1 MKKLTRSILICGTA
15 LLASLPAWR
24 TSAQEL
30 PVSDQALF
38 ECLNLDRPGLEPVA
52 EALRGGDTVQAKNA
66 LLTYYRSRT
75 GIQSPDFD
83 PAAAKPTET
92 ERRWADDGLEHRFF
106 VHTGYQPSYFDGDE
120 IDWPYWPV

>member
-52 EALRGGDTVQAKNA
+52 EALRGGDTVQ
-66 LLTYYRSRT
+66 
-75 GIQSPDFD
+75 
-83 PAAAKPTET
+83 
-92 ERRWADDGLEHRFF
+92 
-106 VHTGYQPSYFDGDE
+106 E
-120 IDWPYWPV
+120 IGRAHV